1 MLDLLLASI
10 LAAVEPAGTAP
21 VPPAAPEVPTAVL
34 PAAVTAPS
42 SAATAPPAPVTT
54 PPAAA
59 GPDELSAPTVPP
71 SIATKA
77 FLDEVRGAGREQRVS
92 RQRTA
97 EERARLEKVLKE
109 INGAREALR
118 LESAR
123 LEKASKEIGEERE
136 ALRLEKARVEAQFR
150 SLAER
155 PSPQPESPPPS
166 TAARSPGAP
175 QTAGGTPAIAPEK
188 PPHEALAKTLKGMRP
203 ERAAEVVAR
212 LDPALAVSLLRRSR
226 PGDVAAILEKL
237 KPEAAADIVAR
248 LATPEGTVR

>member
-1 MLDLLLASI
+1 MLELLLAAI
-10 LAAVEPAGTAP
+10 LAAVEPAAPAP
-21 VPPAAPEVPTAVL
+21 VPPAAPEVPTAVP
-34 PAAVTAPS
+34 PAAVTVPS
-42 SAATAPPAPVTT
+42 GATT
-54 PPAAA
+54 PE
-59 GPDELSAPTVPP
+59 DLSAPTVPP

-97 EERARLEKVLKE
+97 EERTRLEKVLKE
-109 INGAREALR
+109 INEAREALR
-118 LESAR
+118 LETAR
-123 LEKASKEIGEERE
+123 LEKASKEVSQERE
-136 ALRLEKARVEAQFR
+136 AMRQEKARLEAQSR

-155 PSPQPESPPPS
+155 SSPQPESAPPS
-166 TAARSPGAP
+166 AAARSAGASP
-175 QTAGGTPAIAPEK
+175 AAGGTPAAAPEK

-248 LATPEGTVR
+248 LATPEGVAR